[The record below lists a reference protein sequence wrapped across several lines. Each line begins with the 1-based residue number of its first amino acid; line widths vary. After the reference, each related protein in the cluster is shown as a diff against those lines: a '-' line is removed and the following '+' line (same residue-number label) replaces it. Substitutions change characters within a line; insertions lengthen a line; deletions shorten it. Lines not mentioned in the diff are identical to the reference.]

1 MKQIFVFLIA
11 ISIFSCGKDD
21 DLKPVEPKYDL
32 TKAIADLNVAYGSD
46 KANVMD
52 VYLPANRSVST
63 TKVLILLHG
72 GAWTDLSGGDKN
84 DEQFAPIVDSIRR
97 RLPEWA
103 IFNLNYRLA
112 TLSGNNKFPAQEE
125 DISKAVKFISDN
137 RPLYGISDKWVLGGA
152 SAGAHLAMLQS
163 YKNGAPI
170 RPKAVVNFFG
180 PVDLVGLYNYYGSEG
195 DVLTQSGMRTLLGG
209 SPSTA
214 AQMYANSSPINFINA
229 QSPPTI
235 ILHGGND
242 DVVPVAQSAQLRD
255 KLIAAGVR
263 YEYAD
268 YLREQTHGWSD
279 PAIWTKSLNSIQNF
293 LTANVP

>member
-1 MKQIFVFLIA
+1 MKQFYALLIA
-11 ISIFSCGKDD
+11 ITIFSCGKDAN
-21 DLKPVEPKYDL
+21 LKPVAPKYDL
-32 TKAIADLNVAYGSD
+32 TKTIVDPNVIYGPD
-46 KANVMD
+46 KANIMD

-63 TKVLILLHG
+63 TKVMILLHG
-72 GAWTDLSGGDKN
+72 GAWTSLSGGDKN

-112 TLSGNNKFPAQEE
+112 TLSGSNKFPAQEE
-125 DISKAVKFISDN
+125 DIAKAVKFIYDN
-137 RPLYGISDKWVLGGA
+137 RELYGVSDKWVLGGA

-163 YKNGAPI
+163 YKSNTPI
-170 RPKAVVNFFG
+170 KPKAVVNFFG
-180 PVDLVGLYNYYGSEG
+180 PVDLVALYNYYGSEG
-195 DVLTQSGMRTLLGG
+195 DALTQSGMRTLLGG

-214 AQMYANSSPINFINA
+214 AQMYASSSPINFINA

-242 DVVPVAQSAQLRD
+242 DVVPIAQSTQLRD
-255 KLIAAGVR
+255 KLIAAGVK

-279 PAIWTKSLNSIQNF
+279 PAIWVKSLNSIQNF
-293 LTANVP
+293 LTVNVP